1 MRSYENSIV
10 SRLLRSVGRKRV
22 HEPAGLLPV
31 LPSTLGAKIISL
43 HKSYPELCWPST
55 CFPMW
60 EGKQGWKG
68 SRHADFWVLSC
79 S

>member
-1 MRSYENSIV
+1 MRSCENSIV

-31 LPSTLGAKIISL
+31 LPSTLGAKIISV
-43 HKSYPELCWPST
+43 HKSYPELYWPST

-60 EGKQGWKG
+60 EGKGRKG
-68 SRHADFWVLSC
+68 VVMLTSGFYLAAE
-79 S
+79 